1 MGVSEMLSSRVAP
14 RIALFFEQRCIAA
27 VQNTASDACE
37 QRRMAGSGFLRVEY
51 VDRLGGR
58 CALALERRSGTGVS
72 REA

>member
-1 MGVSEMLSSRVAP
+1 MSSRVAP
-14 RIALFFEQRCIAA
+14 RIALSCEQRCIAA
-27 VQNTASDACE
+27 VQNTVSDACE
-37 QRRMAGSGFLRVEY
+37 QRGMASSAFLGVEY